1 MGGPIAAGMPYLVG
15 EAGPEIIRAPAGGG
29 TVIPN
34 DQIGMGGSTN
44 INFTINAVDATGVD
58 ELLYD
63 RREVIKGI
71 ISDAMLEK
79 GQRF

>member
-1 MGGPIAAGMPYLVG
+1 V
-15 EAGPEIIRAPAGGG
+15 RSPAGGG

-34 DQIGMGGSTN
+34 DQIGGGGGVTVNFN
-44 INFTINAVDATGVD
+44 INAIDSQGIDDVLINRRDTI
-58 ELLYD
+58 
-63 RREVIKGI
+63 RGI